1 MDEEIREVVVRDIN
15 PKAVVNKAQDMAKI
29 LQHIIGHK
37 KKPVIINGEQYLEFE
52 DWQLLGRFNGLTA
65 EVVWTKPL
73 YAKEAGSDIVGYEAQ
88 ARVIAKDGRQITVA
102 ESMCMANEKNWQGRD
117 LFAIRS
123 MAQTRACAKALRNVL
138 SYIPVMAG
146 FKSSVAEEM

>member
-1 MDEEIREVVVRDIN
+1 MEQEVNNELIVKDIS
-15 PKAVVNKAQDMAKI
+15 PKAVVSKAKDMAKF
-29 LQHIIGHK
+29 LQEIIANK
-37 KKPVIINGEQYLEFE
+37 KKPVIIGGEQYLEFE

-65 EVVWTKPL
+65 GVVSTK
-73 YAKEAGSDIVGYEAQ
+73 EIRQGDMIIGYEAV
-88 ARVIAKDGRQITVA
+88 ANVVTKEGREITRA
-102 ESMCMANEKNWQGRD
+102 ESMCLSNEKNWVGRD

-146 FKSSVAEEM
+146 YKSSVAEEM